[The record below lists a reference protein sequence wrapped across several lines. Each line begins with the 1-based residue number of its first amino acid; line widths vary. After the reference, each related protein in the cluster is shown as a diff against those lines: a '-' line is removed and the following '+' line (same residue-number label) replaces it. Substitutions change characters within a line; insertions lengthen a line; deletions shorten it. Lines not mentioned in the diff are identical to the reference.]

1 MTSKI
6 HRSVRGFLGDQ
17 KGTLSVEAA
26 IVMPLLF
33 WAITATFTF
42 FHGYK
47 AQTSAYRANYTIS
60 DILSR
65 ETVQIGQGYLD
76 GLHNVYQYM
85 TLARTEGTWLRLSV
99 VRCLADCTTS
109 ARDLDIMWSRTTNGA
124 RELENADISFWKPK
138 VPWVPKGDSLILLET
153 SSNYSP
159 PFTNFL
165 LSFPDRTLVSH
176 SVTRPR
182 FAPQLLWTG
191 MSVGDD
197 GIVVIDEIPDDGA
210 PI

>member
-1 MTSKI
+1 MRFNVLK
-6 HRSVRGFLGDQ
+6 SVRGFLNDQ

-33 WAITATFTF
+33 WAITASFTF

-47 AQTSAYRANYTIS
+47 AQTSAFRANYTIS

-65 ETVQIGQGYLD
+65 ETVQIGPSYLS
-76 GLHNVYQYM
+76 GLHNIYQYM

-99 VRCLADCTTS
+99 VRCLDECALDTRT
-109 ARDLDIMWSRTTNGA
+109 LDIMWSRATNGA
-124 RELENADISFWKPK
+124 RELENEDVAFWEPK
-138 VPWVPKGDSLILLET
+138 VPWLPKGDSLILLET

-182 FAPQLLWTG
+182 FAPQLLWEG
-191 MSVGDD
+191 MSIGDD
-197 GIVVIDEIPDDGA
+197 GIVIIDEIPEDGS
-210 PI
+210 PS

>member
-1 MTSKI
+1 MLGKI
-6 HRSVRGFLGDQ
+6 ITAIKGFSREQ
-17 KGTLSVEAA
+17 KGSLSVEAA

-47 AQTSAYRANYTIS
+47 SQTSAFRANYTIS

-65 ETVQIGQGYLD
+65 ETVQIGPSYLS

-85 TLARTEGTWLRLSV
+85 TLARTEGTWLRVSV
-99 VRCLADCTTS
+99 VRCLDLCTQDDRT
-109 ARDLDIMWSRTTNGA
+109 LDVMWSRATAGA
-124 RELENADISFWKPK
+124 RQLENSDVGFWEPK

-153 SSNYSP
+153 SSEYSP

-182 FAPQLLWTG
+182 FAPQLLWEG
-191 MSVGDD
+191 MSIGDD
-197 GIVVIDEIPDDGA
+197 GIVVLDQIPDDGA
-210 PI
+210 PT